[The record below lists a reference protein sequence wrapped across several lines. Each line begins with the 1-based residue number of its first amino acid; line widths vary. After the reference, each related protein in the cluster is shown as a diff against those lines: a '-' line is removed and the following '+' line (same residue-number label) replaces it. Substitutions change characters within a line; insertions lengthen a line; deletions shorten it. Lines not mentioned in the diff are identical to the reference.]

1 MGITRQERQ
10 DKLWARAM
18 ETRKKQ
24 AVENLIDV
32 VRELL
37 ANISDAGQDVDDQG
51 RPLPDVQAV
60 KDALRALQ
68 KGGVV

>member
-1 MGITRQERQ
+1 
-10 DKLWARAM
+10 M

-51 RPLPDVQAV
+51 CPLPDVQAV
-60 KDALRALQ
+60 KDALRAL
-68 KGGVV
+68 